1 MPTIQN
7 PSFLRAQKTAVG
19 LMGVALMLATTS
31 ARADWIF
38 AANESNDLYQTAKSA
53 GLATQRA
60 DTPAAALALAQTG
73 DGVLLLANDYPARQ
87 TPVPDGV
94 YASAAAKHVRLYV
107 EYPAALPNM
116 EIAAPRKMEWERAV
130 VTSDA
135 FGPALARMRILMIQD
150 CTYLPMVASAPHLVL
165 ARVVG
170 FDVAKLGLPATNV
183 WPVLFEHQQGNILVA
198 TTRLSQFI
206 ASRHAPTD
214 AWRALWP
221 MVFKWLCPDA
231 TVPPLEWT
239 PLVRPMYGK
248 AEPLPHDA
256 LTQAVRRGAQWYGKG
271 RLLIHHDWQNLM
283 QDAANFNDGTG
294 QGPTPDLPPGDG
306 THGLLEGYSSRISDS
321 GTQPMRW
328 LLRADCNSE
337 GAMAMALNGVANDDA
352 KDRKIAANLVAFV
365 LKNSPIQQG
374 PAADPDN
381 SAYGLLD
388 WNARESGPQ
397 VYYGDDNARATLGL
411 LMATTV
417 LNDDTWDP
425 ALIRCMLGNFR
436 STGPDGFRNPRIDSP
451 EFNVHDWKWFW
462 KQSEGRWSG
471 KKYTPHYQAYQWAVN
486 LWLYDKT
493 RFEPI
498 LSRTKSAIGEM
509 MRRFPDGW
517 DCEANR
523 QDSERARMLLPLAWL
538 IRIEDTPLHRAWLD
552 QVANY
557 VIDAQDECGAIRQI
571 VDHPGGGNASYGT
584 GECPL
589 VYESGDPA
597 TDLLYT
603 TNFAFLGLHEAA
615 AATGDVRLK
624 RAAERIAD
632 FLIRIQIRSDKHTL
646 LDGAWFRG
654 FDFRR
659 WDYWGSNADVGWGIW
674 ATESGWTQGWIT
686 SVLALRQ
693 MQTSYWDLTR
703 KHDIAKHFAAI
714 RETMLP
720 DAMLV
725 KQPSP

>member
-1 MPTIQN
+1 
-7 PSFLRAQKTAVG
+7 
-19 LMGVALMLATTS
+19 MGVALMLATTT

-38 AANESNDLYQTAKSA
+38 AANESNDLYKTAKSS
-53 GLATQRA
+53 GLVTQRA

-87 TPVPDGV
+87 TPVPDDV

-170 FDVAKLGLPATNV
+170 FDVAKLGLPATKV
-183 WPVLFEHQQGNILVA
+183 WPILFEHQQSDILVA

-221 MVFKWLCPDA
+221 MVFKW
-231 TVPPLEWT
+231 
-239 PLVRPMYGK
+239 
-248 AEPLPHDA
+248 
-256 LTQAVRRGAQWYGKG
+256 
-271 RLLIHHDWQNLM
+271 
-283 QDAANFNDGTG
+283 
-294 QGPTPDLPPGDG
+294 
-306 THGLLEGYSSRISDS
+306 
-321 GTQPMRW
+321 
-328 LLRADCNSE
+328 
-337 GAMAMALNGVANDDA
+337 
-352 KDRKIAANLVAFV
+352 
-365 LKNSPIQQG
+365 
-374 PAADPDN
+374 
-381 SAYGLLD
+381 
-388 WNARESGPQ
+388 
-397 VYYGDDNARATLGL
+397 
-411 LMATTV
+411 
-417 LNDDTWDP
+417 
-425 ALIRCMLGNFR
+425 
-436 STGPDGFRNPRIDSP
+436 
-451 EFNVHDWKWFW
+451 FW
-462 KQSEGRWSG
+462 KQSDGRWSG
-471 KKYTPHYQAYQWAVN
+471 KKYSPHYQAYQWAVN

-498 LSRTKSAIGEM
+498 LSRTKSAIDEM

-538 IRIEDTPLHRAWLD
+538 IRIEDTPQHRAWLD

-603 TNFAFLGLHEAA
+603 TNFAFFGLHEAA

-632 FLIRIQIRSDKHTL
+632 FLIRIQIRSDKHAM

-714 RETMLP
+714 RQTMLP